1 MSALSNDKH
10 GSSTLE
16 GNYSYTNTLKGV
28 YYGAGSLATALPKL
42 RAKIGGTK
50 ALVVTGKSLYTKVSP
65 HIVELLRRRNGH
77 GRRLEGSQCRE
88 LLDIRAGLC
97 L

>member
-50 ALVVTGKSLYTKVSP
+50 ALIVTGKSLYNNVSSS
-65 HIVELLRRRNGH
+65 IVELSRRRDNH
-77 GRRLEGSQCRE
+77 ERRFEGGQ
-88 LLDIRAGLC
+88 
-97 L
+97 